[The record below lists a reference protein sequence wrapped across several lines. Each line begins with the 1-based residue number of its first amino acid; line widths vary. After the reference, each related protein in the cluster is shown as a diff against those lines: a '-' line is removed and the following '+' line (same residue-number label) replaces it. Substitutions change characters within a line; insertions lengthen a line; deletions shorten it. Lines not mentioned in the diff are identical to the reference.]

1 MAQRKKATESVPS
14 WKEMLVGDTDFLTE
28 IVRSALQDVLEA
40 EMDETLQ
47 AAKSER
53 TPQRLG
59 YRSGYY
65 ARSLVTR
72 VGFTGAPVWSRTGT
86 PPRLSTS
93 FRCTRWST
101 RPTPRCVRRATR

>member
-14 WKEMLVGDTDFLTE
+14 WKEMLSGDTDFLTE

-47 AAKSER
+47 ASKSER

-72 VGFTGAPVWSRTGT
+72 VGTIELRVPQDRQGHFSTLLFERYQFRPLG
-86 PPRLSTS
+86 PPGG
-93 FRCTRWST
+93 
-101 RPTPRCVRRATR
+101 